1 MRLRIRDKNERNIQE
16 FKVKKKKMSK
26 GNRRKIL
33 SDEEKVIG
41 KDFS

>member
-1 MRLRIRDKNERNIQE
+1 MRLRIKDKSERNIQE
-16 FKVKKKKMSK
+16 FKERKKMSK